1 MDTAHT
7 GGSSPAAGSESQSGG
22 GAQAVNVERL
32 AEAVYRLMLA
42 DLKLEQ
48 ARSGSQRRRG

>member
-22 GAQAVNVERL
+22 GAQAVHVERL